1 MKNFYIKNRIK
12 NQNVASSG
20 VVAVAPLEE
29 RAAAAGELAHRC
41 SPREHVAAVAE
52 LAQRRVITFLLGSAS
67 PLGSSLAACPSADSE
82 ERGL

>member
-20 VVAVAPLEE
+20 VVAVAPL
-29 RAAAAGELAHRC
+29 GELAHRC

-67 PLGSSLAACPSADSE
+67 PPGSSPAACPSADSE